1 MFLPAHNRRLD
12 TYGLENTNGYRLHG
26 TKLRSHHGVNE
37 VGGGEEGR
45 KRERVVGEE
54 DREWWGGGAAGGRE
68 SESEGLD
75 DIMQVSILAPTQ
87 SQ

>member
-37 VGGGEEGR
+37 VGGGGGR
-45 KRERVVGEE
+45 KRERVVVEE
-54 DREWWGGGAAGGRE
+54 DRERWGGGGGGGRKRE
-68 SESEGLD
+68 RE
-75 DIMQVSILAPTQ
+75 
-87 SQ
+87 

>member
-1 MFLPAHNRRLD
+1 M
-12 TYGLENTNGYRLHG
+12 
-26 TKLRSHHGVNE
+26 NE
-37 VGGGEEGR
+37 VGGR
-45 KRERVVGEE
+45 KRERVVVEE
-54 DREWWGGGAAGGRE
+54 DRERWGGGGAAGGIE